1 MRTKAHHSVG
11 LWEKVPGSGQPP
23 RLQPSPAPARGHLQ
37 GNAWLARD
45 LFRTFSPAKYHAG
58 CRRYSSRR
66 HAPPPQPAEGA
77 VRQGSQLSQARDLL
91 QPWLRWRRSRAA
103 PPSER
108 RRGRCSS
115 LPRALDAS
123 GTTRRCSRAV
133 ASQGLWP
140 LPGSKSPLRR
150 QFVDPRPRAGSAK
163 GACSLAAGACNGD
176 RRVPARLRRACAAAC
191 GTEGR
196 ATGTKAPPT
205 GGAVPCRRG
214 GYECGEGDRGF

>member
-1 MRTKAHHSVG
+1 VAGARPISNVLTREVSCRLPPLQLAPSCAAATASG
-11 LWEKVPGSGQPP
+11 RSRAPGSQPHGLGVVYASL
-23 RLQPSPAPARGHLQ
+23 RI
-37 GNAWLARD
+37 
-45 LFRTFSPAKYHAG
+45 
-58 CRRYSSRR
+58 R
-66 HAPPPQPAEGA
+66 HE
-77 VRQGSQLSQARDLL
+77 GSQLSQARDLL